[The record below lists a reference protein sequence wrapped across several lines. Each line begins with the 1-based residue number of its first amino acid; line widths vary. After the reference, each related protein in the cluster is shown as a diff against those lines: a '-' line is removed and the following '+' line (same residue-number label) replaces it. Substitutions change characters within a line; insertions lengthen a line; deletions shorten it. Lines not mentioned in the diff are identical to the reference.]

1 MRKRHKKKEYRHR
14 LFMAV
19 AASLGYYML
28 ARSRGLDGDVQLNRY
43 KQLGRTLKEY
53 DEAHK

>member
-1 MRKRHKKKEYRHR
+1 
-14 LFMAV
+14 MAV

-28 ARSRGLDGDVQLNRY
+28 ARSRGFDGDVQLNRY

>member
-1 MRKRHKKKEYRHR
+1 
-14 LFMAV
+14 MAV

-28 ARSRGLDGDVQLNRY
+28 ARSRSLDGDVQLNRY